1 MTYQV
6 TFGGDA
12 AAQYHD
18 LPELAQDALLA
29 RVVRLAEA
37 PWAEAFTLPPGDD
50 PAMRETIFGDGHG
63 LLSFHVDDSHQLIRI
78 FNIVWLA

>member
-1 MTYQV
+1 VTYLV

-29 RVVRLAEA
+29 RAVRLAEA
-37 PWAEAFTLPPGDD
+37 PWADAFVLPPGND
-50 PAMRETIFGDGHG
+50 PAVREALFGDGHG
-63 LLSFHVDDSHQLIRI
+63 LLSFYVDDNHEVVRI
-78 FNIVWLA
+78 FNIVWIA